1 MRAQKHVESFAHIDS
16 FNRWRYA
23 KSLFFLHFLATPK
36 IFHTFAHKFQTKRK
50 LRTIE
55 TYTLPMQYAL
65 YNGILAAQENCNFL
79 VKKWSDYLVVPNN
92 LLLSLSLSL
101 SHRRAVA
108 YPHSQRFLL
117 RARGTPC
124 TSHKQRAQQSSL
136 CSTFYALLPL
146 RQKQNKTQFIHQ
158 TIVNYEEKS
167 SWIKA
172 LSRT

>member
-92 LLLSLSLSL
+92 LLLSLIGAPSLIPTPNAFSYAREA
-101 SHRRAVA
+101 RRV
-108 YPHSQRFLL
+108 P
-117 RARGTPC
+117 PI
-124 TSHKQRAQQSSL
+124 
-136 CSTFYALLPL
+136 
-146 RQKQNKTQFIHQ
+146 NKG
-158 TIVNYEEKS
+158 
-167 SWIKA
+167 
-172 LSRT
+172 LSRDLFVQLFMPFCHFGKSKIRPNLFIKL